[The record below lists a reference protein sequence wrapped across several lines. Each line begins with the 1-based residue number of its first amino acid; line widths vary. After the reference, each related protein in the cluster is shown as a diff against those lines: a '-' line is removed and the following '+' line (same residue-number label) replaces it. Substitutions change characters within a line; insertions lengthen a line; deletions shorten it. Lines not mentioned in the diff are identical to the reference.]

1 MAFKDSLHNLRNEY
15 NLTQMEF
22 AKKIGVTTGMLAEWE
37 SGESEPNLEQLAK
50 ISSAFNISLDKLISS
65 NKKDYFVSHNDN
77 NSSLNTKS
85 GNLSVLS
92 DNSSLALKKKKKLLT
107 VILLIIIVLILASFT
122 LIFFIT
128 KPTSFSDDPNA
139 ISQAENSLVKIYCY
153 DFYGKESATGSGFVA
168 FDGQTVITNYH
179 VACEGY
185 KIKISTDQDNSYD
198 VDSIITY
205 SEEKDICILKLTE
218 DTGIEPLTFG
228 NPDDIKKGE
237 NVIAIGSPLR
247 TKNSVSKGVLSGKIT
262 SKDFDVLQF
271 TASISSGSSG
281 GALFNDYGEVIGVT
295 FASYENGQNLN
306 LAIPINVVSDL
317 YNNKGM
323 STEPELLY
331 KRTYPY
337 VDFLKKSVETTIK
350 DLNNSPSAV
359 TGNCIIKSVYIS
371 SFNGENLETSTQ
383 AFITDRKSSVSG
395 DFIYDKSSKD
405 KSLLCIQWDN
415 DNANYTDN
423 SMVYCDESL
432 AVGSFVTVILD
443 HMYYDLS
450 SLNNNV
456 VNTIYCKAII
466 SQNE

>member
-1 MAFKDSLHNLRNEY
+1 
-15 NLTQMEF
+15 
-22 AKKIGVTTGMLAEWE
+22 
-37 SGESEPNLEQLAK
+37 
-50 ISSAFNISLDKLISS
+50 
-65 NKKDYFVSHNDN
+65 
-77 NSSLNTKS
+77 
-85 GNLSVLS
+85 
-92 DNSSLALKKKKKLLT
+92 
-107 VILLIIIVLILASFT
+107 
-122 LIFFIT
+122 
-128 KPTSFSDDPNA
+128 
-139 ISQAENSLVKIYCY
+139 
-153 DFYGKESATGSGFVA
+153 
-168 FDGQTVITNYH
+168 
-179 VACEGY
+179 
-185 KIKISTDQDNSYD
+185 
-198 VDSIITY
+198 
-205 SEEKDICILKLTE
+205 
-218 DTGIEPLTFG
+218 
-228 NPDDIKKGE
+228 
-237 NVIAIGSPLR
+237 
-247 TKNSVSKGVLSGKIT
+247 
-262 SKDFDVLQF
+262 
-271 TASISSGSSG
+271 
-281 GALFNDYGEVIGVT
+281 
-295 FASYENGQNLN
+295 
-306 LAIPINVVSDL
+306 
-317 YNNKGM
+317 M